1 MLVQLLR
8 KSATQLLLL
17 LLLLQSRQYPLPSL
31 SPPGGNF
38 IWNYNFSNGQFEKRN
53 IGHLLLALLLPA
65 HILMSIRNHAPAQ
78 SMTRFSDIYT
88 RSKQIRNNPI
98 GTILHR

>member
-1 MLVQLLR
+1 MLAQLLR
-8 KSATQLLLL
+8 KSATQLLLLLLL

-38 IWNYNFSNGQFEKRN
+38 IWNYNFSNGQFEKRY

-65 HILMSIRNHAPAQ
+65 HTLMSIRNHAPAQ

-88 RSKQIRNNPI
+88 RSK
-98 GTILHR
+98 